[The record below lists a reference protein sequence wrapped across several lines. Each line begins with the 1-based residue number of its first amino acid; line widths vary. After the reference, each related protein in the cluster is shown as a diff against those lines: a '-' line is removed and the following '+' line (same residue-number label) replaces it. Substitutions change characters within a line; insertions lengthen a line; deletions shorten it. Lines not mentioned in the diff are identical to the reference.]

1 MLALQVL
8 GNIRNYFKELSDTP
22 KTILI
27 ITSVIL
33 GIVLFFILPV
43 AFLILAVSL
52 FINRK
57 AEKKRL
63 LGFPL
68 LAFFLAI
75 ACGYIFVEIYIS
87 FVTVFKP
94 IVIEFRLLDIFSW
107 FTFKELMT
115 LGNIGRFGVILGG
128 AIGLIIPYFLMQG
141 VKSDKS
147 GPGLV
152 RGEKIVKG
160 GWSTLK
166 DIEDKFSF
174 EYPKKG
180 IDIGIPLGELQ
191 SKLVS
196 INPNKGKVKIA
207 GHVLMVGATG
217 TGKSFTYIRNQIIAS
232 AAAGHSLVITDPK
245 GELFQ
250 DMAKWLE
257 QEGYNVIPFNVID
270 PAHSFWWNMLEE
282 CKDPDEVIDL
292 AEWLIGS
299 AGDDHAFFT
308 GGEKNALAAVI
319 GFAKYMLPDEQKHM
333 RAVLS
338 ILSWGQQ
345 ELDIM
350 MKNAFA
356 NGELPQDI
364 YEMWSS
370 CQLHYENY
378 REGIRNKLR
387 PITKGGLAALTSKS
401 NFSLDAVGKEKT
413 ALFLILPAEE
423 GDLQA
428 LLVPF
433 YAFMFRRLNSLA
445 AEQKS
450 GRLPVSTRFIMDE
463 FANIGKVPDIDRV
476 CALGRSKGIMVQIA
490 IQNIGQLKGLY
501 QHNNAWQAIVGNC
514 PTKLCFST
522 DDMES
527 ARFFSEMTAKVEVEH
542 ITESKDMRKIFEP
555 RSRKMTTQTVP
566 LIEPAEI
573 LQLPE
578 DDSIAIV
585 RGKKPLYIQKVP
597 WTEMPQHNEIVAA
610 GQVMI
615 KDYIP
620 AKSLQVSTPISSII
634 QQPNSSESGEEGTN
648 EKNNAKDEEF
658 GDR

>member
-8 GNIRNYFKELSDTP
+8 GSIRNYFKELSNTP
-22 KTILI
+22 KTTLI
-27 ITSVIL
+27 IISVIL
-33 GIVLFFILPV
+33 GTVLFFILPI
-43 AFLILAVSL
+43 AFLILAIGL

-68 LAFFLAI
+68 LAIFLAI
-75 ACGYIFVEIYIS
+75 ACGYALVEIYVS
-87 FVTVFKP
+87 FVTIFKP
-94 IVIEFRLLDIFSW
+94 IVSEVRMLDMINW
-107 FTFKELMT
+107 FTVKELST
-115 LGNIGRFGVILGG
+115 LDNIGRFGVVLGSV
-128 AIGLIIPYFLMQG
+128 IGLLTPKFLISN
-141 VKSDKS
+141 VKKDKS

-160 GWSTLK
+160 GWATLK

-180 IDIGIPLGELQ
+180 VDIGIPLGELQ
-191 SKLVS
+191 DKLVS
-196 INPNKGKVKIA
+196 INPNKGKIKIA

-232 AAAGHSLVITDPK
+232 AAAGHSIVITDPK

-257 QEGYNVIPFNVID
+257 QEEYNVIPFNVID

-292 AEWLIGS
+292 AEWLINS

-345 ELDIM
+345 ELDIR

-356 NGELPQDI
+356 KAELPQDI
-364 YEMWSS
+364 YEMWAS

-378 REGIRNKLR
+378 REGIKNKLR
-387 PITKGGLAALTSKS
+387 PITKGALSALTSRS
-401 NFSLDAVGKEKT
+401 DFSLDTVGKEKT

-423 GDLQA
+423 GDLQP

-433 YAFMFRRLNSLA
+433 YTFMFRRLNELVA
-445 AEQKS
+445 RQKS
-450 GRLPVSTRFIMDE
+450 GKLPIPVRFIMDE
-463 FANIGKVPDIDRV
+463 FANIGKVPDIDKV
-476 CALGRSKGIMVQIA
+476 CATGRSKGITVQIA

-501 QHNNAWQAIVGNC
+501 KENNAWEAVVGNC
-514 PTKLCFST
+514 PTKLCFSVGDT
-522 DDMES
+522 SS
-527 ARFFSEMTAKVEVEH
+527 AEFFTEMITKAEIEH
-542 ITESKDMRKIFEP
+542 ITESKDLRKIFEP
-555 RSRKMTTQTVP
+555 RGRKMVTKTVP

-573 LQLPE
+573 RQLPIN
-578 DDSIAIV
+578 DSIAIV
-585 RGKKPLYIQKVP
+585 REKKPLYIQKAP
-597 WTEMPQHNEIVAA
+597 WVDMPQYEEIVKA
-610 GQVMI
+610 GEVMP

-620 AKSLQVSTPISSII
+620 AKSLEVDTPVSSII
-634 QQPNSSESGEEGTN
+634 QQPNSSEVVTN
-648 EKNNAKDEEF
+648 EESNTKNEEF
-658 GDR
+658 GNR